1 MSNLDE
7 VLQNSA
13 VEIFESTAELD
24 AEAFERRRQTVEA
37 RENRA
42 VSGLVR
48 DDRGRLLLA
57 RYKGDGRW
65 NAWRLPGSKV
75 GNVTDF
81 EPRLGEHLTDLL
93 GDNVSKIEPTQV
105 QKHTARRESDTA
117 ESEDGNDR
125 EEPSLFY
132 VLCDVEL
139 DGDPADVVDR
149 ASPGENVELEWFA
162 DKPDD
167 VINEGVLSRLFGE
180 E

>member
-1 MSNLDE
+1 MSALGE

-37 RENRA
+37 KENRA

-57 RYKGDGRW
+57 RYSGNGRW

-81 EPRLGEHLTDLL
+81 EPRLGEHLAELF
-93 GDNVSKIEPTQV
+93 GNHVSRVEPTQV
-105 QKHTARRESDTA
+105 QKHIARRKNVSGA
-117 ESEDGNDR
+117 ESENDS
-125 EEPSLFY
+125 EEASLFY

-139 DGDPADVVDR
+139 EGRPEDVVER
-149 ASPGENVELEWFA
+149 ASPGENVELAWFA

>member
-1 MSNLDE
+1 MSTLAEILDDSE
-7 VLQNSA
+7 

-37 RENRA
+37 KENRA
-42 VSGLVR
+42 VSGIVR
-48 DDRGRLLLA
+48 DDRGRFLLA
-57 RYKGDGRW
+57 RYRGEGRW
-65 NAWRLPGSKV
+65 NSWRLPGSKV

-81 EPRLGEHLTDLL
+81 EPRLGEHLTELL
-93 GDNVSKIEPTQV
+93 GDCVSAVEPTQV
-105 QKHTARRESDTA
+105 QKHTARHEHRDENGV
-117 ESEDGNDR
+117 DGDH

-132 VLCDVEL
+132 VLCNVEL
-139 DGDPADVVDR
+139 EGRPEDVVER
-149 ASPGENVELEWFA
+149 ASPGENAELAWFA